1 MPTVLVTGAN
11 RGLGLEFAR
20 QYAAAGWRVLAACRD
35 PVAARDLRA
44 LAGVTPHRLD
54 VAERIQIEAAAATL
68 SGEAIDLL
76 INNAATNTF
85 AHNTFGD
92 IDDAVWER
100 MLRVNVIG
108 PYRVAEAFAPH
119 VARSTR
125 KAMLFISSRA
135 GSITDMLSGGRYQYR
150 SSKAAL
156 NAVVKTLALDLQGKG
171 IICAAVHPGWVRTDM
186 GGAGAPID
194 AATSVTA
201 LRALVE
207 RLEPHHNGRFINYD
221 GQELRW

>member
-35 PVAARDLRA
+35 PDAARDLRA
-44 LAGVTPHRLD
+44 LPGVAVHRMD
-54 VAERIQIEAAAATL
+54 VADGGQIEAASKALAAE
-68 SGEAIDLL
+68 SIDLL
-76 INNAATNTF
+76 VNNAATNVF
-85 AHNTFGD
+85 ANNTFGD
-92 IDDAVWER
+92 VDDAVWER

-108 PYRVAEAFAPH
+108 SYRVAEAFTPH
-119 VARSTR
+119 VARSAR

-156 NAVVKTLALDLQGKG
+156 NAVVKMLALDLQAKG
-171 IICAAVHPGWVRTDM
+171 IICTAVHPGWVRTDM
-186 GGAGAPID
+186 GGQGAPID
-194 AATSVTA
+194 PTTSVTA
-201 LRALVE
+201 LRALVD